1 MNKSP
6 KGFAQ
11 SALRPA
17 EESRAIDTHC
27 GRQPDKHVAAVAKVR
42 LDRPAALLSIEPCL
56 SGLDTQTQNA
66 DSDL

>member
-27 GRQPDKHVAAVAKVR
+27 GRQPDKH
-42 LDRPAALLSIEPCL
+42 
-56 SGLDTQTQNA
+56 GGG
-66 DSDL
+66 

>member
-27 GRQPDKHVAAVAKVR
+27 GRQPDKHDR
-42 LDRPAALLSIEPCL
+42 LDRYRGLLAIA
-56 SGLDTQTQNA
+56 DQTSPGVR
-66 DSDL
+66 DRYR